1 MSTVGF
7 GDFTPQS
14 DFERVGIISI
24 LIFGVAL
31 FSKMMS
37 MFISIIDQVKLVY
50 EDLDDGDELEK
61 FFGLLKRFNGGRRL
75 NQKV

>member
-1 MSTVGF
+1 
-7 GDFTPQS
+7 
-14 DFERVGIISI
+14 
-24 LIFGVAL
+24 
-31 FSKMMS
+31 MMS